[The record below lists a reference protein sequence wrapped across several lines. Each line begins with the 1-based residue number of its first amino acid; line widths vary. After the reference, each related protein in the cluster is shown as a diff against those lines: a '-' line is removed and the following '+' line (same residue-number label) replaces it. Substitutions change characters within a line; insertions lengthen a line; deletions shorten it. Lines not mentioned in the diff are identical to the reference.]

1 MGKPHGGVAGAV
13 RGSFNIVVTV
23 FRASGNGGLANL
35 K

>member
-1 MGKPHGGVAGAV
+1 V